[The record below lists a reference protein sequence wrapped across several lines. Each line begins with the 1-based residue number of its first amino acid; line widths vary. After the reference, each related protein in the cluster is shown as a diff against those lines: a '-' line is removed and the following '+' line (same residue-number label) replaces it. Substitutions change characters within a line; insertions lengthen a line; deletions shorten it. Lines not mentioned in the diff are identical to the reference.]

1 MNAQFHQ
8 TPRFQFNMHS
18 PEPFILV
25 HIYLPKLAKMPLVV
39 IHLGISPNFLN
50 QNKLFENKK
59 NKSHA
64 HMIREN
70 NNKF

>member
-1 MNAQFHQ
+1 M
-8 TPRFQFNMHS
+8 PK
-18 PEPFILV
+18 PFILV

-39 IHLGISPNFLN
+39 IGANIWVSLPISST

-59 NKSHA
+59 NKNHA